1 MEDITGITTNQR
13 NIFTSLRWILGLL
26 ITSLCIMQLCLTY
39 RGLNQADAM
48 DMAQIARQIARGEG
62 FTSKFI
68 RPIDAWDYAQ
78 ASEKKKDEE
87 DQAKLDF
94 DRFPDANH
102 APLYPYVLAA
112 AIKITGYDDFA
123 AKRMDTEKSNI
134 YAGDRVVSGTSTF
147 FFIIAMALA
156 YTLLTRMFDEVVA
169 ATTVAFMG
177 LSELML
183 QYALSGLPHT
193 LMLCLLLA
201 AAHCLLS
208 AIQADQ
214 RYNTQKTIIWICAT
228 FIFIS
233 LLCLTNYMCIWVAL
247 GLLVFC
253 GIFFRPFGMYAAIGA
268 GILAFLVLLP
278 TAIILAPVGGI
289 ERQIIHGVFNGFG
302 SSGSEVLMRTAS
314 TSAIAFNSANFF
326 LRLLGYTFAQF
337 NSMYINM
344 GAIFTVPFFLLAL
357 FNKFRKPTV
366 EKAKW
371 AVLLM
376 WVCACLGMA
385 LFGESK
391 SISESQ
397 LATLFT
403 PFFAAYGTAMVFVLL
418 GRLQLGTMF
427 NAVRALAIAGM
438 LLVSSGLFLFQ
449 LPKQLYMGIW
459 TSARGIPHFPPY
471 YPAALNGKLHDMT
484 NDKEIVVT
492 DQPWAVAWYAD
503 RKALWMPLSLT
514 DYTRNLE
521 SIFARHGQSVQGFL
535 ITPSSHSMQGGGI
548 SGVIRTAGDFAPLAL
563 EGKLLLLAPKHNM
576 AFAELFTSNSNEKS
590 TARPLASLVSSQGVY
605 RHRNF
610 ILGAEMIYYSRE
622 DVSDKNK

>member
-1 MEDITGITTNQR
+1 MEDITGISTNQR
-13 NIFTSLRWILGLL
+13 NIFSSLRWILGLL
-26 ITSLCIMQLCLTY
+26 ITSLCLMQLCLTY
-39 RGLNQADAM
+39 RGLNQAEAM

-68 RPIDAWDYAQ
+68 RPIDAWDYALESDSTIDEQ
-78 ASEKKKDEE
+78 DGEK
-87 DQAKLDF
+87 LNF

-102 APLYPYVLAA
+102 APVYPYVLAA
-112 AIKITGYDDFA
+112 AIKLTGYDDFEG
-123 AKRMDTEKSNI
+123 KRMDTDKTNI
-134 YAGDRVVSGTSTF
+134 YAGDRVISSTSTLF
-147 FFIIAMALA
+147 FLVAMVLA
-156 YTLLTRMFDEVVA
+156 YTVLARMFDEIVA

-193 LMLCLLLA
+193 LMMCFILA
-201 AAHCLLS
+201 AVHCLLS
-208 AIQADQ
+208 AIRADQ
-214 RYNTQKTIIWICAT
+214 HLDTRKTIIWICVT
-228 FIFIS
+228 FVFIS
-233 LLCLTNYMCIWVAL
+233 LLCLTNYMCVWIAL

-253 GIFFRPFGMYAAIGA
+253 GIFFRPYGMYAAIGA

-278 TAIILAPVGGI
+278 TAIFLAPVGGI

-302 SSGSEVLMRTAS
+302 SSGAETLMRTAS

-357 FNKFRKPTV
+357 FNKFRKSTV
-366 EKAKW
+366 ERTKW
-371 AVLLM
+371 AILLM

-397 LATLFT
+397 LAPLFS
-403 PFFAAYGTAMVFVLL
+403 PFFAAYGAAMVFVLL
-418 GRLQLGTMF
+418 GRLQLGTAF

-471 YPAALNGKLHDMT
+471 YPAAMNGKLHNMT

-492 DQPWAVAWYAD
+492 VQPWAVAWYAD

-514 DYTRNLE
+514 EYTRNLE
-521 SIFARHGQSVQGFL
+521 PIFARYGQSVQGFL
-535 ITPSSHSMQGGGI
+535 ITPSSHSMQSGGL
-548 SGVIRTAGDFAPLAL
+548 SGVIRSAGDFAPLAL

-576 AFAELFTSNSNEKS
+576 AFAELFTSNANEKS

-622 DVSDKNK
+622 DVGDQNK